1 MKRIFNLL
9 LISMIVAF
17 VAASCGNKEY
27 ETVKNDPLKTR
38 IYTLDNG
45 LKVYMSVNKDEPRI
59 QANIAV
65 KVGSKN
71 DPAET
76 TGLSHYLEHLMFKG
90 TQKYGTSNYELEKP
104 MLDEIERLF
113 EVYRK
118 TTEPAERAAIYHQID
133 SISYEASKIAI
144 PNEYDKL
151 MSAIG
156 ADGTNAYTS
165 FDVTCYVEEI
175 PSNQIE
181 NWAKIQADRFENAVF
196 RGFHTELEAVYEE
209 YNMSL
214 TRDNNLM
221 IDTLFNALFPHHP
234 YGTQTT
240 LGRQEHLKNPS
251 LTNIR
256 KHFNTYYVPNNMAIC
271 LSGDF
276 DPDEMIGIIKKYF
289 GGLKPNPDLPKWEVA
304 EEEPITTPVEKEVIG
319 LEAANVALAWR
330 LPAANNPDIDVAD
343 LVSSLLYNGQAGVFD
358 LDLVQKQKVLDAFAY
373 NYTLADQSVM
383 LIGGDPKEGQSLE
396 EVRDLLLANVA
407 KLRSGDF
414 DESLLKATIANF
426 KLHESE
432 MYDENYGRVNAFV
445 DCFIND
451 IPWEDMVNRLDRLSK
466 IKKEDVVNFANK
478 YLGENNYVVVYKRE
492 GEPNFKKIEKPQI
505 TPIVTNRDTSS
516 NFLKEI
522 QNTEVKPIEPVF
534 VDFNKDME
542 KTTSKAGLPVLYK
555 KNESTDAFQLV
566 YVFDL
571 GSNHDAT
578 LSTAF
583 SYIDYLGT
591 STKSPEEIKKEFYN
605 IACNIGFSAG
615 SERSYIYVN
624 GLQDNMEQAM
634 TLMEELLA
642 DPKADEE
649 VLAELK
655 NDILKSRNDN
665 KLNQS
670 YNFHMLRRYAI
681 YGEDFIKKTVMS
693 NETLAELTS
702 DALLG
707 QIKNLLKKEH
717 TVLYY
722 GPESSKKVVKMID
735 KIHKTPEKLEPIT
748 EKVHY
753 TPLKVENPKVFA
765 AQYDAKQVYY
775 CQYANRGIKFDVAND
790 ADVVMYNEYFG
801 GNMGSIVFQEM
812 REARALA
819 YSANAIFVEPTEAA
833 DPYFFMAFIAT
844 QNDKMKTAIEAFAD
858 IIDNMPESESAF
870 DIAKNAVLARM
881 RTQRCIKESVLWSYL
896 DALDM
901 GVDYDRNKAIFEK
914 VQNFTL
920 ADVKAFQE
928 KWIKNSTYNY
938 CVLGDM
944 KDIDMKHLAEIGPV
958 EVVDQKTMF
967 GY

>member
-1 MKRIFNLL
+1 MKRFFNLL
-9 LISMIVAF
+9 VISLIVA
-17 VAASCGNKEY
+17 VSVTSCGNKDY
-27 ETVKNDPLKTR
+27 ESVKNDPIKTR

-104 MLDEIERLF
+104 MLDQIEQLF

-118 TTEPAERAAIYHQID
+118 TTDPAERAAIYHQID
-133 SISYEASKIAI
+133 SISYEASKISI

-165 FDVTCYVEEI
+165 NDVTCYVEEI

-214 TRDNNLM
+214 TQDGNLM
-221 IDTLFNALFPHHP
+221 IDTLFNALFPNHP

-251 LTNIR
+251 LTNIK
-256 KHFNTYYVPNNMAIC
+256 KHYNTYYVPNNMAIC

-276 DPDEMIGIIKKYF
+276 DPEEALAIIKKYF
-289 GGLKPNPDLPKWEVA
+289 GELKPNTELPKWEIK
-304 EEEPITTPVEKEVIG
+304 EEAPITEPIEKVVIG
-319 LEAANVALAWR
+319 QEAANVALAWR
-330 LPAANNPDIDVAD
+330 LPAANHPDADVAD

-358 LDLVQKQKVLDAFAY
+358 LNLVQKQKVLDAYAFS
-373 NYTLADQSVM
+373 YTLADQGAMV
-383 LIGGDPKEGQSLE
+383 LDGYPKEGQSLE
-396 EVRDLLLANVA
+396 EVRDLLLENVA

-426 KLHESE
+426 KLQQTQ
-432 MYDENYGRVNAFV
+432 MFDENYGRVNAFV
-445 DCFIND
+445 DCFVND
-451 IPWEDMVNRLDRLSK
+451 IPWEDEVNRLDRLAK
-466 IKKEDVVNFANK
+466 ITKDDVIKFANQ
-478 YLGENNYVVVYKRE
+478 YMGEKNYVVVYKRE
-492 GEPNFKKIEKPQI
+492 GEPNFKKIDKPQI

-516 NFLKEI
+516 QFLREI
-522 QNTEVKPIEPVF
+522 QNSEVKPIEPVF

-542 KTTSKAGLPVLYK
+542 KTSTKAGLPVLYK
-555 KNESTDAFQLV
+555 KNETTDVFDLI

-571 GSNHDAT
+571 GTNNDAT

-583 SYIDYLGT
+583 SYLDYLGT
-591 STKSPEEIKKEFYN
+591 STKTPEEIKSEFYN
-605 IACNIGFSAG
+605 IACNMRFIAG
-615 SERSYIYVN
+615 PERSYIMVS
-624 GLQDNMEQAM
+624 GLNENMEKAM
-634 TLMEELLA
+634 TLMEEFLA
-642 DPKADEE
+642 DPKADDE

-655 NDILKSRNDN
+655 NDIFKSRSDN
-665 KLNQS
+665 KLSQS
-670 YNFHMLRRYAI
+670 YNFYALRRYAM
-681 YGEDFIKKTVMS
+681 YGEDFIKKTVMP
-693 NETLAELTS
+693 NEALAELTS
-702 DALLG
+702 ETLLN
-707 QIKNLLKKEH
+707 QVKNLLKKEH

-722 GPESSKKVVKMID
+722 GPEKSKNVITMVD
-735 KIHKTPEKLEPIT
+735 NIHKTPEKLEAIPET
-748 EKVHY
+748 VHY
-753 TPLKVENPKVFA
+753 TPRTVESSKVYV
-765 AQYDAKQVYY
+765 AQYDAKQIYY
-775 CQYANRGIKFDVAND
+775 AQYANRGIKFDVAND
-790 ADVVMYNEYFG
+790 ADINLYNEYFG

-819 YSANAIFVEPTEAA
+819 YSANAYFAEPSRGT
-833 DPYFFMAFIAT
+833 DPYYFMAFIAT
-844 QNDKMKTAIEAFAD
+844 QNDKMKSAIEAFAE
-858 IIDNMPESESAF
+858 IIDNMPESEAAF
-870 DIAKNAVLARM
+870 DIAKNSIISRM
-881 RTQRCIKESVLWSYL
+881 RTQRCIKDNVLWSYM
-896 DALDM
+896 DACDM
-901 GVDYDRNKAIFEK
+901 GVDYDRNKVIFEK
-914 VQNFTL
+914 LQNMTL

-928 KWIKNSTYNY
+928 KMVKNSTYTY
-938 CVLGDM
+938 CVLGDL
-944 KDIDMKHLAEIGPV
+944 KDIDTKYLSELGPM
-958 EVVDQKTMF
+958 ETVDQKTIF